1 MKAPTV
7 HLVVVNGL
15 PANALAL
22 VERRVELCA
31 TKILIAKVGSVPGN
45 SGTIEGGANSKSI

>member
-7 HLVVVNGL
+7 LLVVVNGL

-22 VERRVELCA
+22 VERTVVLCA